1 MSRRIG
7 KTEFIA
13 GGGILISCAALAV
26 VSGLLLER
34 QGLIDSNAT
43 PLSGAGGTI
52 QLVAEITATPTPE
65 NTATATSTLAPISTL
80 APTGISTPVI
90 TRQDFMARDSSSQ
103 PIEIDRRD
111 AWNSLTNFDLNSND
125 QVNPDELLEAPG
137 SVSAWFDGI
146 RTAYLAGTLVD
157 QDVTTFEKIAEIHG
171 IAAENFD
178 LNFNWLTVDDSSK
191 FSGELNTTGGAGILT
206 TGDRLSETMV
216 KLADELA
223 GLGRLKNPTGLVM
236 TSDQI
241 YRRMTSNLNLEGKW
255 RPGINPLDVDEIRQQ
270 CFTVRA
276 DAASGLREDQ
286 PEIFVRTQ
294 WDQELRPGVEIKLGQ
309 EWVDGYGIKHFS
321 NDGLMAVVV
330 KVVPAGELPA
340 IKAILEKEEH
350 TATVTRIAE
359 DWYAVTMQFDLSE
372 RIHSPA
378 DAINTDADRGSG
390 GQLLLCGSG
399 PGVTPEATMTKT
411 ATLTLRPEE
420 TAAATPPG
428 TPGPGETPVM
438 PGTPPPPPE
447 TPGPTSTPGVT
458 EAPTITPQAPIE
470 TATPGPVDAVPPT
483 PVGADTPTP
492 AVAPEATYTNI
503 PGPSS
508 TPFGG

>member
-1 MSRRIG
+1 MSRRG

-13 GGGILISCAALAV
+13 GGGILLGCAALALAG
-26 VSGLLLER
+26 GLLLER

-43 PLSGAGGTI
+43 SRALAGGTI

-65 NTATATSTLAPISTL
+65 NTATATSTLAPASTL
-80 APTGISTPVI
+80 APTGIPTPVI

-103 PIEIDRRD
+103 AVEIDRRD
-111 AWNSLTNFDLNSND
+111 AWNSLPNFDFNADN
-125 QVNPDELLEAPG
+125 QVNPEELLEAPG

-146 RTAYLAGTLVD
+146 RAAYLADTLID
-157 QDVTTFEKIAEIHG
+157 QDVTTFEKITEIHG

-191 FSGELNTTGGAGILT
+191 FSSELNTTGGAGILT

-216 KLADELA
+216 RLSDELA

-236 TSDQI
+236 TPDQI
-241 YRRMTSNLNLEGKW
+241 YRRMTSNLKLEGKW
-255 RPGINPLDVDEIRQQ
+255 HPGINPLDVDEIRQQ

-286 PEIFVRTQ
+286 PEILVRTQ

-359 DWYAVTMQFDLSE
+359 GWYAVTMEFDLSE

-378 DAINTDADRGSG
+378 DAIDTDADRGSG

-399 PGVTPEATMTKT
+399 A
-411 ATLTLRPEE
+411 
-420 TAAATPPG
+420 
-428 TPGPGETPVM
+428 GPG
-438 PGTPPPPPE
+438 
-447 TPGPTSTPGVT
+447 
-458 EAPTITPQAPIE
+458 
-470 TATPGPVDAVPPT
+470 
-483 PVGADTPTP
+483 
-492 AVAPEATYTNI
+492 VAPEATPSPSPSPQPTPVRVPETPQPPEIPPAPPVPPNTPGAHESTPESGVPTVVP
-503 PGPSS
+503 PGPQPAGQPTFIPRPTESAGNATEMVP
-508 TPFGG
+508 TPTY

>member
-7 KTEFIA
+7 KTEVIA
-13 GGGILISCAALAV
+13 VSGILISCAALAV
-26 VSGLLLER
+26 AGGLLLER

-43 PLSGAGGTI
+43 SQALAGGTI
-52 QLVAEITATPTPE
+52 QLVAEITATPE
-65 NTATATSTLAPISTL
+65 NTATLTSTLAPTSTL
-80 APTGISTPVI
+80 TPTGISTPVI

-103 PIEIDRRD
+103 AIEIDRRD

-146 RTAYLAGTLVD
+146 RTAYLADTLID
-157 QDVTTFEKIAEIHG
+157 QDVTTFEKITEIHG

-191 FSGELNTTGGAGILT
+191 FSGELNTAGGAGILT

-223 GLGRLKNPTGLVM
+223 GLGRIKNPTGLVM

-255 RPGINPLDVDEIRQQ
+255 RPGIDPLAVDEIRQQ

-340 IKAILEKEEH
+340 IKQILDQEKH
-350 TATVTRIAE
+350 TATVTRITE
-359 DWYAVTMQFDLSE
+359 GWYAVTIEFDLSE

-378 DAINTDADRGSG
+378 NAINTEADRGSG

-399 PGVTPEATMTKT
+399 AGPGVGPEATATKT
-411 ATLTLRPEE
+411 PSPQPTPVRAPE
-420 TAAATPPG
+420 TPQPPQQPTPPG
-428 TPGPGETPVM
+428 GQPPEIPSTQPVPPNTPGAHESTPESGV
-438 PGTPPPPPE
+438 PTVVP
-447 TPGPTSTPGVT
+447 PGPQPAGQPTFIPRPT
-458 EAPTITPQAPIE
+458 ESAGN
-470 TATPGPVDAVPPT
+470 ATEMVPT
-483 PVGADTPTP
+483 P
-492 AVAPEATYTNI
+492 TY
-503 PGPSS
+503 
-508 TPFGG
+508 